1 MSLAIINLINQ
12 LFLNVTKYIGNHTLV
27 MCIFLCKEINSDI
40 SQSFVSFKIIF
51 ETYSSP
57 EPPGNYSLPNFI
69 LEISI
74 FHQPP
79 GNFPGISPTPQKIS
93 SIGGVWIL
101 NGMAHLSGALVMF
114 STIPLKSEKHS
125 LI

>member
-1 MSLAIINLINQ
+1 
-12 LFLNVTKYIGNHTLV
+12 

-74 FHQPP
+74 FPQPP

-93 SIGGVWIL
+93 SIGGGVDIKW
-101 NGMAHLSGALVMF
+101 NGPNIVNHLANDVLRTVNLSV
-114 STIPLKSEKHS
+114 
-125 LI
+125 LIFQ